1 MEALLSDIRTIVPL
15 SNEEENAI
23 KDAFSLRILN
33 KKETLMEVGGT
44 FSHLGF
50 VLEGILRTYLPAEEE
65 TEHVIQFAPENSW
78 VPDSF
83 NLMQD
88 EISKY
93 NIEAIEN
100 SKVLLIERHKYQS
113 LLAEIPQLEKYF
125 RVAMQKRLEALHLRV
140 INYLSHFAEDKYKM
154 FLDVYPEIVQ
164 RVPQHMI
171 ASYLGI
177 KPETL
182 SRNRKKMATRKSS
195 Q

>member
-44 FSHLGF
+44 FRHLGF

-113 LLAEIPQLEKYF
+113 LLAEIPQLEK
-125 RVAMQKRLEALHLRV
+125 
-140 INYLSHFAEDKYKM
+140 
-154 FLDVYPEIVQ
+154 
-164 RVPQHMI
+164 
-171 ASYLGI
+171 
-177 KPETL
+177 
-182 SRNRKKMATRKSS
+182 
-195 Q
+195 